1 VLNIPTQ
8 APVKATF
15 GRGIGLAY
23 PAGTMRDDRG
33 FTLIEMLTVMAIIG
47 VLMGITILGLRGMKS
62 RGNFASG
69 TNDVVTAIRECR
81 AQAYGTGAT
90 TVFVVDTAG
99 SRWWS
104 LNDAANS
111 FDLTLATFN
120 PASPTPTGGSVIDMN
135 TLPNGVT
142 FNGATAGY
150 GKDLPAP
157 YVGVPS
163 WSSPTL
169 TQAGVP
175 NFNYCSFCLKTGT
188 NAGFGAIRFT
198 ATGRAVFSSGPS
210 AIGQSL
216 SMKGL
221 LESGSNVM
229 TIGIIGRTGSLASFI
244 AVYGP

>member
-1 VLNIPTQ
+1 
-8 APVKATF
+8 
-15 GRGIGLAY
+15 
-23 PAGTMRDDRG
+23 MRDDRG

-47 VLMGITILGLRGMKS
+47 VLMGITILGLRGMKD

-69 TNDVVTAIRECR
+69 TNDVVTAIRDCR

-120 PASPTPTGGSVIDMN
+120 PASPAPTGGSVIDMN
-135 TLPNGVT
+135 TLPNGVS
-142 FNGATAGY
+142 FNGATNGY
-150 GKDLPAP
+150 GSILPAP

-163 WSSPTL
+163 YSGSTN
-169 TQAGVP
+169 VP
-175 NFNYCSFCLKTGT
+175 NFPYCSFCLKAGT

-210 AIGQSL
+210 GIGQSL

-244 AVYGP
+244 LYGS